1 MLPVEM
7 LVFPKEGDAC
17 ALYVYPKEI
26 IMFLWEIVVFLAEI
40 GVFPRDK
47 NVELPF
53 GVVLFKE
60 MVVFRKGHGCILHK
74 NVEEMVVLLE
84 GMVFPGVLGKAK

>member
-1 MLPVEM
+1 M
-7 LVFPKEGDAC
+7 
-17 ALYVYPKEI
+17 
-26 IMFLWEIVVFLAEI
+26 IMFPPTC
-40 GVFPRDK
+40 VFPRDK

-60 MVVFRKGHGCILHK
+60 MVVFQMGHGCTLHK

-84 GMVFPGVLGKAK
+84 EMVFP

>member
-17 ALYVYPKEI
+17 ALQVYPKEI
-26 IMFLWEIVVFLAEI
+26 IMFLWEIVVFLAETF
-40 GVFPRDK
+40 VFPRDK
-47 NVELPF
+47 NVELRL

-60 MVVFRKGHGCILHK
+60 MVVFQMECGCILHK

-84 GMVFPGVLGKAK
+84 GMDFP

>member
-1 MLPVEM
+1 VIHREM

-26 IMFLWEIVVFLAEI
+26 IMFLWEIVVFLGEI

-60 MVVFRKGHGCILHK
+60 MVVFWMEGGCILHK
-74 NVEEMVVLLE
+74 MMRKWLCCLREWFFLE
-84 GMVFPGVLGKAK
+84 F